1 MKKFLMLAIL
11 GTIVLSGCAQSKENS
26 SKNNNS
32 SSSLINS
39 TTSSSLISASS
50 NNSSSTSMSSNV
62 VNSSLSSTSKAD
74 DNKYTKI
81 SDVRNELIPGDY
93 ATIKGVVVKHNYT
106 GQSTPYIT
114 GFWMADESDCIYVYG
129 EMVAKSVEVGNMVV
143 IKGTKDYYIP
153 NTDTGA
159 ASSTNYQG
167 MLQLTQP
174 ELIENDGKTDNEIPL
189 GVIEE
194 TTVANLSNIPLNDDI
209 SGKIYKVKGR
219 WSKVAPADFTNYYLT
234 DLNRVDS
241 IMAYTQSNGK
251 DYSWTNSYDGKTV
264 EMLIIVSLGKPG
276 VGQWR
281 MCPVQFLNDNI
292 LVSNL
297 EEATY
302 AAERLLNLFA
312 NEYNTATNI
321 AYPIEDE
328 LLPGCT
334 RTISS
339 SSNMVGI
346 NNDGINEVVY
356 IQTTSLGK
364 INIEAIATYN
374 GETASVKKEIEIVKK
389 QDYDVISIAE
399 ARKQNDG
406 EIVTLEAIVAKV
418 TYKQSMT
425 PQGLFL
431 ADDTGSIFL
440 YCGASTQDLIKDV
453 KDGNKVTLKATIDHY
468 IKDANNAANANYLG
482 DFQLSNPEILNV
494 DTNTYDIPKNSY
506 VESSITEIMATLPEN
521 NITSNMYI
529 VKAKVIKNVNQ
540 YSTSYNLAEVNGGS
554 ASLPL
559 YSQNS
564 GNDFKWLDEYV
575 NDEVTIIIGIQN
587 LNLKKSGSHW
597 RGLPIKVIK

>member
-1 MKKFLMLAIL
+1 MKKQLVLCLLGLIL
-11 GTIVLSGCAQSKENS
+11 VSGCANS
-26 SKNNNS
+26 N
-32 SSSLINS
+32 
-39 TTSSSLISASS
+39 TTSKSS
-50 NNSSSTSMSSNV
+50 NNSTSSNI
-62 VNSSLSSTSKAD
+62 NSSFSTTTSSNIISSSLNSSSKLE

-81 SDVRNELIPGDY
+81 SDVRSQVNSGEY
-93 ATIKGVVVKHNYT
+93 TTVKGVVVKHNYT

-114 GFWMADESDCIYVYG
+114 GFWLADDSDCIYVYG
-129 EMVAKSVEVGNMVV
+129 EIVAKSVEVGNMVV
-143 IKGTKDYYIP
+143 IKGAKDYYIP

-159 ASSTNYQG
+159 AAATNYQG
-167 MLQLTQP
+167 MLQLVQP
-174 ELIENDGKTDNEIPL
+174 EIIENDGKIDNKIPSSA
-189 GVIEE
+189 ISE
-194 TTVANLSNIPLNDDI
+194 TTIADI
-209 SGKIYKVKGR
+209 SKVSLTEDITGKIYKVKGR
-219 WSKVAPADFTNYYLT
+219 WSKVTPSDFTNYYLY

-251 DYSWTNSYDGKTV
+251 DYTWTNSYDGKTV

-312 NEYNTATNI
+312 NEYNTETNI

-374 GETASVKKEIEIVKK
+374 GENASVKKEIEIVKK

-399 ARKQNDG
+399 ARKLNDG